1 MLLKQVKVW
10 KGFLFMPLNINERAL
25 KINIGKQYLETC
37 IHKKNIFEEK
47 ISKWYL
53 RQHEVWNQQ

>member
-1 MLLKQVKVW
+1 
-10 KGFLFMPLNINERAL
+10 MPLNINERAL

-47 ISKWYL
+47 NIKMIYKAT
-53 RQHEVWNQQ
+53 